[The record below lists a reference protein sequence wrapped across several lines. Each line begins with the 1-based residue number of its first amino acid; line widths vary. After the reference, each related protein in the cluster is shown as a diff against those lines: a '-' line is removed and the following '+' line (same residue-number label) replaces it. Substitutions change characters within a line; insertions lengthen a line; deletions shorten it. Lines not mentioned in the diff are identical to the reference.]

1 MRDYCNECLSIDSE
15 NIKAYIR
22 RSLAYEGMGNFIES
36 LQDISTVLTL
46 KVNSSLTYEIFQIQN
61 RVRNALKLDQKALQ
75 EEEVPQS
82 YVTANQSMRLNFG
95 ATYDS
100 NIIQNNQFKIKLNI
114 TNEFGLWNR
123 MNLPPNSPEVLVEV
137 EIVPLYTSQNNS
149 IDSISRNNDVNS
161 LYNSLKINVHSDRSF
176 QSNGRVS
183 KV

>member
-1 MRDYCNECLSIDSE
+1 M

-36 LQDISTVLTL
+36 LEDLSTVLTL
-46 KVNSSLTYEIFQIQN
+46 NIPSSLTFEVFQIQN
-61 RVRNALKLDQKALQ
+61 RVKNSLKLDNKALQ

-82 YVTANQSMRLNFG
+82 YVTSNQSMRLNFG
-95 ATYDS
+95 ANYDS

-137 EIVPLYTSQNNS
+137 EI
-149 IDSISRNNDVNS
+149 ISLSNLS
-161 LYNSLKINVHSDRSF
+161 SPLKITIHSDRYF
-176 QSNGRVS
+176 HSNGRVS
-183 KV
+183 